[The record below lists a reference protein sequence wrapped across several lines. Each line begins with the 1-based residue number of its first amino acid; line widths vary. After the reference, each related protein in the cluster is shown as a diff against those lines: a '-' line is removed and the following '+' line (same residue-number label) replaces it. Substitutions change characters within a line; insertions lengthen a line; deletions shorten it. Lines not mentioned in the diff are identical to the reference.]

1 MTDVSWGISEDD
13 RMKGLLRLCLAVLL
27 TLPLL
32 GCEYIAPLSPGEKL
46 AGMPLRV
53 GDYIPDFEVFDSK
66 GYPNRFSDIRGD
78 VTVLAIV
85 AAQQPEK
92 CVVLDPV
99 RDLVARETSIYADVE
114 YVSVTQP
121 AAAKFDPKA
130 KIAICPKPRLWHVIP
145 LYDEGARV
153 KALYGTAKLGVYYI
167 IDDDS
172 RVAAIGDVN
181 DLPTLK
187 KDLDKPVRKA
197 EWDNC
202 IWNQL

>member
-1 MTDVSWGISEDD
+1 
-13 RMKGLLRLCLAVLL
+13 MKRPLRLCLAVLAIV
-27 TLPLL
+27 PLL
-32 GCEYIAPLSPGEKL
+32 GCEYIAPLSPGERL

-53 GDYIPDFEVFDSK
+53 GDYVPDFEAFDSK
-66 GYPNRFSDIRGD
+66 GYPKHFSDIRGD

-85 AAQQPEK
+85 AAQQPGK
-92 CVVLDPV
+92 CEVLDSL

-130 KIAICPKPRLWHVIP
+130 KIAICPKPKLWHVIP
-145 LYDEGARV
+145 LCDEGAKV
-153 KALYGTAKLGVYYI
+153 KTLYGAAKLGVYYI

-172 RVAAIGDVN
+172 RVAAIGDMS

-187 KDLDKPVRKA
+187 KNLDKPVRKA

-202 IWNQL
+202 LWNSL